1 MLFLLEEN
9 HQWQVQPP
17 LDADHGA
24 EMPSRSNIQLK
35 EKQPITSISSVITY
49 RLCPCD
55 IKLMLYDEVTKGR
68 SWGTQDARGWI
79 VLKSCYCQERFG
91 AVISH
96 PRALH
101 HRGEGMQQYAAIQ
114 KSCRDTF
121 MAASRAG
128 EGYHLETGRSW
139 QPCCRVA
146 AQGWQ
151 VLLRWGPPCSSAS
164 ISFVPYRC

>member
-17 LDADHGA
+17 LDADHEA

-35 EKQPITSISSVITY
+35 EKQPISSISNVITY

-79 VLKSCYCQERFG
+79 VLKSCSCQERF
-91 AVISH
+91 
-96 PRALH
+96 
-101 HRGEGMQQYAAIQ
+101 
-114 KSCRDTF
+114 C
-121 MAASRAG
+121 
-128 EGYHLETGRSW
+128 HLPS
-139 QPCCRVA
+139 
-146 AQGWQ
+146 
-151 VLLRWGPPCSSAS
+151 
-164 ISFVPYRC
+164 

>member
-55 IKLMLYDEVTKGR
+55 IKLMLYDEVTRGGHGAHKMLGAGLCSNPVTAKSVLGLSSPIPGPCTTEERGCSNMPLYR
-68 SWGTQDARGWI
+68 SHAGSPSWLPAE
-79 VLKSCYCQERFG
+79 QEKDITWKLGG
-91 AVISH
+91 A
-96 PRALH
+96 
-101 HRGEGMQQYAAIQ
+101 G
-114 KSCRDTF
+114 
-121 MAASRAG
+121 SRAV
-128 EGYHLETGRSW
+128 E
-139 QPCCRVA
+139 
-146 AQGWQ
+146 
-151 VLLRWGPPCSSAS
+151 
-164 ISFVPYRC
+164 